1 MLGGAWLRFTRL
13 YKRLEK
19 VYVGLASAAFFMAWL
34 GVGVVAARHWQAIS
48 SESRIWL
55 TVLLWMS
62 FVLWVALLR
71 GRASRTTTI
80 GCLAL
85 ILLAVAMV
93 WSQYLR

>member
-1 MLGGAWLRFTRL
+1 MLGAAWLRLTRL

-19 VYVGLASAAFFMAWL
+19 LCIGLASAAFFIAWL

-48 SESRIWL
+48 SEGRVWL

-62 FVLWVALLR
+62 FVLWVGLLR

-93 WSQYLR
+93 WSQYFR